1 MTTRNLF
8 DKKVKRRV
16 VFDDP
21 QLTDIIGDAEMKGG
35 WLFWGKEK
43 NGKTWLTLQL
53 VKDLSANQKMIY
65 ISAEEGTDASFQ
77 DAVIRSGI
85 TTAHRILWEEYM
97 PLTEI
102 VEKYSK
108 SRTADMLVMDN
119 LTVYKDEFKQYGGVK
134 KFLDD
139 LGKPIIL
146 IAHEERGEP
155 YTSAAK
161 DAKRWCKVII
171 HVEGLSGHV
180 VSRFSKG
187 GEIVIDEEG
196 SALYWGDAR

>member
-16 VFDDP
+16 VFEDQ
-21 QLTDIIGDAEMKGG
+21 QLTDIIGYAEMKGG

-53 VKDLSANQKMIY
+53 VKDLSGNQKMIY

-119 LTVYKDEFKQYGGVK
+119 VTVYRDEFKQYGGVK

-146 IAHEERGEP
+146 IAHEERGLP

-161 DAKRWCKVII
+161 DAARWCKVII
-171 HVEGLSGHV
+171 HVEGLTGHV

>member
-53 VKDLSANQKMIY
+53 VKDLSTNQKMIY

-171 HVEGLSGHV
+171 HVEGLAGHV